1 MDPKPVAE
9 SKLTEPAVPKDSH
22 DEVPFDES
30 EALKPALNRRLLM
43 KTDLV
48 VLPCLVIS
56 MTLAFLD
63 KNALGFAAI
72 FGLRTDANLKG
83 QEYSWLG
90 SIFYFGYLAMELPSL
105 WLITKVPIGK
115 YISACLILWGAAI
128 CLMAACHNFAGLA
141 TIRVLLGIFEAAL
154 LPCMLV
160 LNSTWYRRE
169 EQPLRTAL
177 WHNTFAGVFGG
188 ILSYAIGNIKG
199 SLSTWKYIFIIY
211 GAVTIFT
218 GFIIFFALPDSPAK
232 AWFFTE
238 EEKKA
243 VIIRLAE
250 NQTGVDNHK
259 KFDRKQIIEALKDP
273 KCWCVWACG
282 IGYAIANAGITNFN
296 PLIIA
301 GYGFSQTK
309 TVLMATPQ
317 AAVAMVAGAVLT
329 AISHFVQNLRC
340 FFWIISALIGLAGAV
355 MVHTLD
361 VTSARNASLDEK
373 ETNEIPAGVYIMG
386 FYNVPW
392 VFMLSLNSSNTAG
405 ATKKSFMGVSVAVCY
420 AIGNIIGPQLFLSSQ
435 APRYPLGI
443 GAMMFAFALMAASGV
458 AYYVL
463 CVFENKRRDSQYGIP
478 EDKVQAGLESERED
492 KTDWENKGFRYTY

>member
-1 MDPKPVAE
+1 MDPKPPVA
-9 SKLTEPAVPKDSH
+9 SNTEEAKDVENGVRVDS
-22 DEVPFDES
+22 V
-30 EALKPALNRRLLM
+30 EASPPPEISSAINRRLRM
-43 KTDLV
+43 KTDWV
-48 VLPCLVIS
+48 VLPCAVIS

-72 FGLRTDANLKG
+72 FGLKEDNNLKG

-90 SIFYFGYLAMELPSL
+90 SLFYLGYLAMEFPAM
-105 WLITKVPIGK
+105 WLINKLPIGK
-115 YISACLILWGAAI
+115 FIGSCLVLWGGSI
-128 CLMAACHNFAGLA
+128 CLLSVCHNFAGLA
-141 TIRVLLGIFEAAL
+141 VIRVFLGIFEAAL

-160 LNSTWYRRE
+160 LNSKWYRRD

-199 SLSTWKYIFIIY
+199 SLSTWKYIFLIY
-211 GAVTIFT
+211 GAATILT
-218 GFIIFFALPDSPAK
+218 GFVVLAVLPDSPSQ
-232 AWFFTE
+232 AWFFNE

-243 VIIRLAE
+243 VITRLAA

-259 KFDRKQIIEALKDP
+259 KFNWRHIVEALADP
-273 KCWCVWACG
+273 KCWCLWACA
-282 IGYAIANAGITNFN
+282 IGYAFTNAGITNFN

-317 AAVAMVAGAVLT
+317 AAIAMVASASMT
-329 AISHFVQNLRC
+329 AISLYVPNVRC
-340 FFWIISALIGLAGAV
+340 FLWIGSALVGLMGAV

-361 VTSARNASLDEK
+361 TNVHRNASL
-373 ETNEIPAGVYIMG
+373 AGVYIMG

-392 VFMLSLNSSNTAG
+392 VFMLSLSSSNTAG
-405 ATKKSFMGVSVAVCY
+405 ASKKSFMGVSIAVCY
-420 AIGNIIGPQLFLSSQ
+420 AVGNIIGPQLFLSRQ

-443 GAMMFAFALMAASGV
+443 GSMMTAFALMAASGL
-458 AYYVL
+458 AYYLL
-463 CVFENKRRDSQYGIP
+463 CVFENKRRDAKYGVP
-478 EDKVQAGLESERED
+478 QNEVQTGLQLESED
-492 KTDWENKGFRYTY
+492 KTDGKNMNFRYTY

>member
-1 MDPKPVAE
+1 MDPKPVVENNLADSTVKDVQDGVTQYDE
-9 SKLTEPAVPKDSH
+9 LTA
-22 DEVPFDES
+22 
-30 EALKPALNRRLLM
+30 AQNRRLLM

-48 VLPCLVIS
+48 VLPC
-56 MTLAFLD
+56 A
-63 KNALGFAAI
+63 NALGFAAI
-72 FGLRTDANLKG
+72 FGLRQDTNLKG
-83 QEYSWLG
+83 QQYSWLG
-90 SIFYFGYLAMELPSL
+90 SIFYFGYLAMEFPAL
-105 WLITKVPIGK
+105 WIIPKVPIGK
-115 YISACLILWGAAI
+115 YIGACLILWGAAI

-141 TIRVLLGIFEAAL
+141 TIRVLLGIFEASL

-160 LNSTWYRRE
+160 LNSMWYRRD

-211 GAVTIFT
+211 GSVTVLT
-218 GFIIFFALPDSPAK
+218 GFVVIFVLPDSPQK
-232 AWFFTE
+232 AWFFTDD
-238 EEKKA
+238 EKKR
-243 VIIRLAE
+243 VIARLAE
-250 NQTGVDNHK
+250 NQTGVETQHK
-259 KFDRKQIIEALKDP
+259 RFDSKQILEALRDP

-317 AAVAMVAGAVLT
+317 AAVAMVAGAALT
-329 AISHFVQNLRC
+329 TVSLFVQNLRC
-340 FFWIISALIGLAGAV
+340 VFWIVSAAIGLAGAV

-361 VTSARNASLDEK
+361 IEANRNASL
-373 ETNEIPAGVYIMG
+373 AGVYIMG

-405 ATKKSFMGVSVAVCY
+405 ATKKSFMGVTVACCY

-443 GAMMFAFALMAASGV
+443 GAMMFAFALMAASGL
-458 AYYVL
+458 AYYLL
-463 CVFENKRRDSQYGIP
+463 CVAENKRREARYGAP
-478 EDKVQAGLESERED
+478 EDAFQAGLESEKED
-492 KTDWENKGFRYTY
+492 RTDWENKNFRYTY